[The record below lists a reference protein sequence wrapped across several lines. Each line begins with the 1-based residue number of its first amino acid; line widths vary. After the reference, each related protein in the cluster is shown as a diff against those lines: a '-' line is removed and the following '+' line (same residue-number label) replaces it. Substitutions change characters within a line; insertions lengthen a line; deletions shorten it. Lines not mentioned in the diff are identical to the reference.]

1 MAEQLLRPFGMEEE
15 VDLQEIR
22 RRIDALDAQ
31 LVQLL
36 CDRMQLSAEVAAYKK
51 AQGMAVLDR
60 TRELEILQ
68 NREVQAGEFGAQVRE
83 IYEKI
88 FEMSRTYQQQLLK

>member
-51 AQGMAVLDR
+51 AQGMAILDR
-60 TRELEILQ
+60 ARELEILQ
-68 NREVQAGEFGAQVRE
+68 NRESQAGEFGAQVRE
-83 IYEKI
+83 IYEKM
-88 FEMSRTYQQQLLK
+88 FEMSRAYQQQLLK

>member
-88 FEMSRTYQQQLLK
+88 FEMSRAYQQQLLK

>member
-15 VDLQEIR
+15 MDLQEIR

-68 NREVQAGEFGAQVRE
+68 NREAQAGEFGAQVRE

-88 FEMSRTYQQQLLK
+88 FEMSRAYQQQLLK

>member
-15 VDLQEIR
+15 MDLQEIR
-22 RRIDALDAQ
+22 RRIDALYAQ

-68 NREVQAGEFGAQVRE
+68 NREAQAGAFGAPVRE

-88 FEMSRTYQQQLLK
+88 FEMSRAYQQQLLK

>member
-1 MAEQLLRPFGMEEE
+1 M
-15 VDLQEIR
+15 DLQEIR
-22 RRIDALDAQ
+22 KHIDALDAQ
-31 LVQLL
+31 LVKLL

-68 NREVQAGEFGAQVRE
+68 MREMQAGEYGAQVRE

-88 FEMSRTYQQQLLK
+88 FEMSRAYQQQLLK

>member
-51 AQGMAVLDR
+51 AQGLAVLDR

-68 NREVQAGEFGAQVRE
+68 NREAQAGKFGAQVRE

-88 FEMSRTYQQQLLK
+88 YDMSRAYQQLLLK

>member
-1 MAEQLLRPFGMEEE
+1 MNTLIAVAIAPCGVGDE
-15 VDLQEIR
+15 
-22 RRIDALDAQ
+22 
-31 LVQLL
+31 
-36 CDRMQLSAEVAAYKK
+36 LSAEVAAYKK

-68 NREVQAGEFGAQVRE
+68 NREAQAGEFGAQVRE

-88 FEMSRTYQQQLLK
+88 FEMSRAYQQQLLK

>member
-15 VDLQEIR
+15 MDLQEIR

-68 NREVQAGEFGAQVRE
+68 KREAQAGEFGAQVRE

-88 FEMSRTYQQQLLK
+88 FEMSRAYQQQLLK